1 MYNRKNFV
9 RLKQEPQI
17 PEQTKYN
24 KTKQGPLAIFVV
36 FLGVIVDKY
45 KDVPPLYV
53 TLFDDTS
60 SIMFPMKPLNQKDDE
75 NKREIFV
82 IRNGCKNMIC
92 FGNGTI

>member
-1 MYNRKNFV
+1 M
-9 RLKQEPQI
+9 
-17 PEQTKYN
+17 
-24 KTKQGPLAIFVV
+24 KQGPLAIFVV

-82 IRNGCKNMIC
+82 IRNGCKYLIC
-92 FGNGTI
+92 LEMELHKIDCLYERIDLT